1 VKFWIE
7 LKPLLIFS
15 SLFSYLLEDKM
26 SQCLGNK
33 QLRHIGEWRNSSTHF
48 HLRLLA
54 EVTGQ
59 FHNLTTSL
67 PGYHSIEGRVG
78 LRADMVIVEK
88 KISASSG
95 NRTQLMTLQS
105 LCQPL

>member
-1 VKFWIE
+1 MDRTHASLDF
-7 LKPLLIFS
+7 F

-33 QLRHIGEWRNSSTHF
+33 QLRHIGEWRNSPIHSY
-48 HLRLLA
+48 LRLLA

-78 LRADMVIVEK
+78 LRAGVVTVEK
-88 KISASSG
+88 KKYQALAGIEP
-95 NRTQLMTLQS
+95 N
-105 LCQPL
+105 